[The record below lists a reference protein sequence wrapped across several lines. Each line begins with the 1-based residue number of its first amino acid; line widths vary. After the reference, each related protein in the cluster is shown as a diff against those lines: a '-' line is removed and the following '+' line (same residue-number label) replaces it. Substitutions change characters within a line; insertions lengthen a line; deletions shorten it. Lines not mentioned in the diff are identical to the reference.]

1 MEPGHWPSE
10 HSDALRD
17 YFLKGMSY
25 AEIGRQINARF
36 GTAYTRSAVAG
47 RAKRLGLV
55 APQWVMSPSI
65 APSLPGE
72 AGLLSPRRPAFVAPQ
87 WVMSPSIAPSLPGE
101 AGLLSPRRPA
111 LLNLPP
117 KSALKPA
124 AQVKLRCVGVQ
135 PRLVQLVELAKADC
149 RYPYGGDKDGEEIA
163 FCGHPRQPGSSYCAP
178 HARLTRRS
186 GAASARVA
194 GPVVLRLVSAA

>member
-36 GTAYTRSAVAG
+36 GTAYTRGAVVG

-55 APQWVMSPSI
+55 TQVRMTSPSI
-65 APSLPGE
+65 VPSLPS
-72 AGLLSPRRPAFVAPQ
+72 AACLILPPRPT
-87 WVMSPSIAPSLPGE
+87 LPN
-101 AGLLSPRRPA
+101 
-111 LLNLPP
+111 LNLPP

-124 AQVKLRCVGVQ
+124 APVKLRCVGVQ
-135 PRLVQLVELAKADC
+135 PRLIPLAELARADC
-149 RYPYGGDKDGEEIA
+149 RYPYGGDKDGEEIT

-178 HARLTRRS
+178 HRRLTRRS
-186 GAASARVA
+186 GAASGRVA
-194 GPVVLRLVSAA
+194 GPIVLRVVFAA

>member
-36 GTAYTRSAVAG
+36 GAAYTRNAVAG
-47 RAKRLGLV
+47 RAKRLGLIAS
-55 APQWVMSPSI
+55 APVTSPSI
-65 APSLPGE
+65 MPSLPP
-72 AGLLSPRRPAFVAPQ
+72 AACLVSPHRSAL
-87 WVMSPSIAPSLPGE
+87 PS
-101 AGLLSPRRPA
+101 
-111 LLNLPP
+111 LNLPP

-124 AQVKLRCVGVQ
+124 APVKLRCVGVQ
-135 PRLVQLVELAKADC
+135 PRLILLVELAPGDC
-149 RYPYGGDKDGEEIA
+149 RYPYGGDKDGEEIT
-163 FCGHPRQPGSSYCAP
+163 FCGHPREPGASYCAP

-186 GAASARVA
+186 GVAPARVV
-194 GPVVLRLVSAA
+194 GPVVLRLISAA

>member
-36 GTAYTRSAVAG
+36 GTAYTRNAVIG

-55 APQWVMSPSI
+55 IPEWIVSPSV
-65 APSLPGE
+65 APYLPGE
-72 AGLLSPRRPAFVAPQ
+72 APVSQRRAV
-87 WVMSPSIAPSLPGE
+87 LPN
-101 AGLLSPRRPA
+101 
-111 LLNLPP
+111 LNVPP
-117 KSALKPA
+117 KSAMKPA
-124 AQVKLRCVGVQ
+124 VRLKLRCVGVQ
-135 PRLVQLVELAKADC
+135 PRLIQLVDLERADC

-178 HARLTRRS
+178 HAGLTRRC
-186 GAASARVA
+186 GAASARVP
-194 GPVVLRLVSAA
+194 GPVVLKLVFAA